1 MWNEFLGNQIL
12 ISAVL
17 GWTVAQFLK
26 TVIDMVINKSFNPE
40 RIFGSGGM
48 PSSHSATVC
57 ALTTASGMKYG
68 VGSFEFAI
76 SFVLSMIV
84 MYDAM
89 GVRRET
95 GKQAKLLNSVFF
107 ENILNLDGVF
117 LQEKLK
123 EYVGHTPLQVVA
135 GAVLGILLAVLTGN
149 FYKGMLQ
156 FLATSLIICT
166 GLFSDTRFFLC
177 DISKPELRDGGA
189 EVLQGSKEMRAI

>member
-76 SFVLSMIV
+76 SLILAIIV
-84 MYDAM
+84 MAQTIIFYKSNKMYDAM

-135 GAVLGILLAVLTGN
+135 GAVLGILLAVLTGKL
-149 FYKGMLQ
+149 Y
-156 FLATSLIICT
+156 
-166 GLFSDTRFFLC
+166 
-177 DISKPELRDGGA
+177 
-189 EVLQGSKEMRAI
+189 

>member
-1 MWNEFLGNQIL
+1 MTMWNEFLGNQIL

-17 GWTVAQFLK
+17 GWTVAQLLK

-76 SFVLSMIV
+76 SFV
-84 MYDAM
+84 
-89 GVRRET
+89 
-95 GKQAKLLNSVFF
+95 

-135 GAVLGILLAVLTGN
+135 GAVLGILLAVLTGKL
-149 FYKGMLQ
+149 Y
-156 FLATSLIICT
+156 
-166 GLFSDTRFFLC
+166 
-177 DISKPELRDGGA
+177 
-189 EVLQGSKEMRAI
+189 